1 MSAPPGL
8 ERKDASSDV
17 NPTRYARARLAAF
30 ERLEGWAK
38 YKRPNYCLYFCSAI
52 YVIACVVVFGIGYAV
67 LNEVETDAKANV
79 AFTYITRTEGRP
91 APCGLPTPDAIHLL
105 QAFDRYESS
114 FGLPQLLEPSYSSW
128 VKQIKSAM
136 CAGDVYWTSDGNDGN
151 VASDATEQRE
161 DHARELRT
169 IAQLTRNWTLA
180 PAIDPTT
187 NTITDETVAW
197 ARANLTA
204 NACQDYVNDN
214 REESFYSHRLRTA
227 YGDLF
232 TRVARA
238 YVAAAPAFYQYQ
250 KLLEADSNDQGCLG
264 DRNPFLDSV
273 CENSDHIATVMGRA
287 GTAAASE
294 QLAGT
299 VYGAFPTEFSEMVY
313 ALLGLAVVG
322 HVDRTANNG
331 NCFRNTMVDD
341 DDASDA
347 ATLANNDAR
356 SFCASIYDDEGS
368 FTDAPY
374 SLLLPTDGYAKLDAT
389 MPTCVHGIAPP
400 PPPHAPPFSRE
411 VPIKAN
417 GLRIK
422 GAVIDVCAN
431 LLQYG
436 LFEQGRLFGVP
447 DILKPFVVDARVGP
461 AAHVLAPP
469 IYNGLFLDTVRRGG
483 TAFYEPLRRLEA
495 YLVYRLA
502 SVAIWGMLIG
512 SVVGFFLTRAAT
524 PVAIGVMRVFKIK
537 NKEGESPF
545 LTRPSLDTSTFLASI
560 FAVLAGY
567 WTLYTDPAVQSH
579 YPTTESCKDWIIGED
594 HSASGA
600 YVTSWGKRRF
610 SRYGEQQI
618 GVVLFALAGLPLIYS
633 AVATAIDPRIKFWR
647 ERKIPWVTRDN
658 VTFWILF
665 LGTIVSQAML
675 GWQATISGEAWELS
689 AASSADTLPEITTL
703 ARDCR
708 AAVMIAFWSG
718 AAVGLARCRWTVVNL
733 SFRIQ
738 VLWTVATLGLIW
750 IQLLVYNTILF
761 DEWQDAFKVPTAD
774 GGRLARIWVL
784 VGSAIGQSLLIL
796 WNLKVLA
803 ESAPDAAKPA
813 ETQVAIKEGAQ
824 EVIQEKKE
832 ELQEQALL
840 DSVSGVVSKTTA
852 LRYGFGVDRFRFQFS
867 DAQLGAHAAAEETGY
882 TTALPPAPLFQ
893 GRRQR
898 GQPQYIPMLKFQ
910 H

>member
-1 MSAPPGL
+1 MA
-8 ERKDASSDV
+8 ERPALGRQGAVADFNAT
-17 NPTRYARARLAAF
+17 PTPSRYSRARAAAF
-30 ERLEGWAK
+30 ERLEGWAE

-79 AFTYITRTEGRP
+79 AFTYLTRDEGRP

-114 FGLPQLLEPSYSSW
+114 FGLPQLLEPSYGTW
-128 VKQIKSAM
+128 VKQIKSAV
-136 CAGDVYWTSDGNDGN
+136 CAGDVYWTSVGNDGN

-180 PAIDPTT
+180 PGIDPTT
-187 NTITDETVAW
+187 GAITDETVAW
-197 ARANLTA
+197 ARANLTD
-204 NACQDYVNDN
+204 NACQNYVNDN
-214 REESFYSHRLRTA
+214 KEESFYSHRLRTA
-227 YGDLF
+227 YGDLV

-238 YVAAAPAFYQYQ
+238 YVAAAPAFYRYQ
-250 KLLEADSNDQGCLG
+250 KLLEADPDAQGCLG
-264 DRNPFLDSV
+264 DKNPFLDSV
-273 CENSDHIATVMGRA
+273 CVNSDHVSTVMGRA
-287 GTAAASE
+287 GTAAASA

-299 VYGAFPTEFSEMVY
+299 VDAAFPTELSEMAY
-313 ALLGLAVVG
+313 ALFALAVVG
-322 HVDRTANNG
+322 HVDRTANSG

-347 ATLANNDAR
+347 ATLANNDAH
-356 SFCASIYDDEGS
+356 SFCAAIYDGETGFPAS
-368 FTDAPY
+368 FNAKGIV
-374 SLLLPTDGYAKLDAT
+374 GYGNLDAT
-389 MPTCVHGIAPP
+389 LPTCVHGVAPP
-400 PPPHAPPFSRE
+400 SPPHAPPFVRAEESNAGNTAE
-411 VPIKAN
+411 
-417 GLRIK
+417 
-422 GAVIDVCAN
+422 AVVDVCAN

-469 IYNGLFLDTVRRGG
+469 IYNGLFVETVRTGG
-483 TAFYEPLRRLEA
+483 TAYYEPIRRLEA

-524 PVAIGVMRVFKIK
+524 PVAIGAMRIFKIK

-560 FAVLAGY
+560 FAILTGY

-579 YPTTESCKDWIIGED
+579 YPTTESCNDWIIGED

-618 GVVLFALAGLPLIYS
+618 GVVLFALAVLPLIYS

-647 ERKIPWVTRDN
+647 ERKVPWVTRDN

-675 GWQATISGEAWELS
+675 GWQATISGEAWKLTA
-689 AASSADTLPEITTL
+689 AASGDTLPEITTL

-708 AAVMIAFWSG
+708 AAVMVAFWSG

-738 VLWTVATLGLIW
+738 VLWAAGTLGLIW
-750 IQLLVYNTILF
+750 IQLLVYNAILF

-784 VGSAIGQSLLIL
+784 VGSAIGQSILIL
-796 WNLKVLA
+796 WNLRVLSQ
-803 ESAPDAAKPA
+803 SAPDAAKPA
-813 ETQVAIKEGAQ
+813 ETQVEL
-824 EVIQEKKE
+824 KE
-832 ELQEQALL
+832 EVVELVEEGKAASKAEALADSL
-840 DSVSGVVSKTTA
+840 FGSVSGAPAS
-852 LRYGFGVDRFRFQFS
+852 GFGVDRFRFQFS
-867 DAQLGAHAAAEETGY
+867 DAQLGVRPAPDETGY
-882 TTALPPAPLFQ
+882 TTALPPAPRFQ